1 MTWSF
6 GQILRPSMF
15 MELLNLSSRY
25 NIFFL
30 SNSNWKLCK
39 SLGDRGDKLY
49 CISHEWDQHHQ
60 QEDQWEAE
68 DSEDIGASW
77 ERSSLPWDWQV
88 NDARNLL
95 FSEAQIWI
103 STIQNSWRI
112 LSLNI
117 QGSGW
122 KRKVKKS
129 VSNLKKIRYTTKCII
144 IKQGKLKINTPYG
157 KIQNRK
163 TTRAGALAVV
173 GLALDPEGKKSVL
186 IQPSSFELKKI
197 LKTLITVD

>member
-30 SNSNWKLCK
+30 SNSNGKLCE

-49 CISHEWDQHHQ
+49 CISHEWDQHYQ

-129 VSNLKKIRYTTKCII
+129 ASNLKKKYVLFLKATRNNSFWAYLCTESIPLLWRAPAKGWVHGNDHSP
-144 IKQGKLKINTPYG
+144 QGA
-157 KIQNRK
+157 QR
-163 TTRAGALAVV
+163 
-173 GLALDPEGKKSVL
+173 VL
-186 IQPSSFELKKI
+186 QHAPQFS
-197 LKTLITVD
+197 DHG

>member
-30 SNSNWKLCK
+30 SNSNWKLWK

-103 STIQNSWRI
+103 STIQNSWRV

-129 VSNLKKIRYTTKCII
+129 VSNLKKNTFHILRRLATTHFEPTYARRAFPCFDEP
-144 IKQGKLKINTPYG
+144 QLKAEFTVTITHH
-157 KIQNRK
+157 K
-163 TTRAGALAVV
+163 
-173 GLALDPEGKKSVL
+173 EHSVFFNMPL
-186 IQPSSFELKKI
+186 NSQTMVKGYVNMVSF
-197 LKTLITVD
+197 